1 MPVPW
6 ALVVLPVRATAVA
19 PAPMVTVLMAAVV
32 VRQVRASRLS
42 LRAWPVVT
50 VVLAVPVVTR
60 RVRVLAVTAELVV
73 SAAMATTER

>member
-19 PAPMVTVLMAAVV
+19 PVPMVTVLMAAVV

-50 VVLAVPVVTR
+50 VVLAVPVAMR

-73 SAAMATTER
+73 SAAMVTTER